1 MMQTTPSF
9 EIRQGT
15 WNDLGRM
22 AGALRTAVFV
32 REQGVPPELEMDVL
46 DPPRLHV
53 LALGADGQA
62 VATGR
67 LVTEAP
73 GIARIGRMAV
83 RQSVRGQGVG
93 RLVLHALLNAAQQR
107 GDHEAVLSAQLH
119 AQGFYTQ
126 AGFVAEGDVYDDA
139 GIPPHHHAQ
148 KIARLEREH
157 VLKYRPATGRAGAAA
172 PGPPRWLAVLALRP
186 WFG

>member
-9 EIRQGT
+9 EIRQGS

-46 DPPRLHV
+46 DPLCLHV
-53 LALGADGQA
+53 LALAADGQA
-62 VATGR
+62 VAT
-67 LVTEAP
+67 
-73 GIARIGRMAV
+73 
-83 RQSVRGQGVG
+83 G

-139 GIPPHHHAQ
+139 GIPHITMRKKLHA
-148 KIARLEREH
+148 
-157 VLKYRPATGRAGAAA
+157 
-172 PGPPRWLAVLALRP
+172 
-186 WFG
+186 

>member
-46 DPPRLHV
+46 DPLCLHV

-119 AQGFYTQ
+119 AQGF
-126 AGFVAEGDVYDDA
+126 
-139 GIPPHHHAQ
+139 IPRRDLWP
-148 KIARLEREH
+148 
-157 VLKYRPATGRAGAAA
+157 RAMCTTMRASPTSPCAKNCT
-172 PGPPRWLAVLALRP
+172 LRTCS
-186 WFG
+186 